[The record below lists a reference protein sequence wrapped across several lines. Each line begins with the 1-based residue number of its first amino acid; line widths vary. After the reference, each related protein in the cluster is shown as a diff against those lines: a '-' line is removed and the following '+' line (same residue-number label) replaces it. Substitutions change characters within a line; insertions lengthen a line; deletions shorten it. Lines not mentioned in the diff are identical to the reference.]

1 MKATMIKRF
10 NVVISLWLI
19 AIIGTLVIFGYELD
33 LIGCY
38 IAAMVVGIL
47 LAATNIITL
56 VSGLTLS
63 NRKLIKNKEKYSNYR

>member
-1 MKATMIKRF
+1 MIKRF
-10 NVVISLWLI
+10 NVVISLGLI

-38 IAAMVVGIL
+38 IAAMVVGTL
-47 LAATNIITL
+47 LVVTNIITL

>member
-10 NVVISLWLI
+10 NVVISLGLI

-38 IAAMVVGIL
+38 IAAMVVGTL
-47 LAATNIITL
+47 LVVTNIITL